1 MTSEHLQLTVDGRE
15 EPAHAPVQPETHE
28 VVRLFDAPQSIRG
41 QLAIPESDPEGST
54 MRSI

>member
-1 MTSEHLQLTVDGRE
+1 VTESLQLTVDGRE
-15 EPAHAPVQPETHE
+15 EPAREPVEPETHQ
-28 VVRLFDAPQSIRG
+28 VVRLFDAPTSIRG